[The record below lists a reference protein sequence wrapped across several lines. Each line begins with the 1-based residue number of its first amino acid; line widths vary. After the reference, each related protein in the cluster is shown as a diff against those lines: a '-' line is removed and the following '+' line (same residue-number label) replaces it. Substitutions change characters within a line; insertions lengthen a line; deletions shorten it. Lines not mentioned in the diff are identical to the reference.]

1 MSYEVWYCAP
11 NYFTDKLFIMQRI
24 SIRAIQN
31 LKYNTHTSLHFKN
44 LKLSKLYEIFRENI
58 TVYFFST
65 LDRGMNT
72 NVSIFMVRHSVIPI
86 YHTRYKDKLVV
97 RQARKARTQSGFFFE
112 GIKEWNGLPD
122 ELKNSDDCKILRRKL
137 KIHYLSSY

>member
-1 MSYEVWYCAP
+1 MIYVIEVWYCAP
-11 NYFTDKLFIMQRI
+11 NYFTDKLFITQRI

-31 LKYNTHTSLHFKN
+31 LKYITHTSPHFKN

-86 YHTRYKDKLVV
+86 YDTRYKDKLVV
-97 RQARKARTQSGFFFE
+97 RQARKARKQSGFFFQGVE
-112 GIKEWNGLPD
+112 EWNGLLD
-122 ELKNSDDCKILRRKL
+122 RLNNSENNRQLRRKL
-137 KIHYLSSY
+137 KTHYL